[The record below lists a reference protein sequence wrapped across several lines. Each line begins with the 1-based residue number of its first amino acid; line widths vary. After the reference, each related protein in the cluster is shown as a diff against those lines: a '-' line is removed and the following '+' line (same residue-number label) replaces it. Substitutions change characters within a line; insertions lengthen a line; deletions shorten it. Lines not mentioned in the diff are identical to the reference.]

1 MASIGGVGRHNL
13 REWHRVVSGTLQ
25 SACDNAIRVARG
37 GDTRAS
43 VGLARHAYR
52 LAREESRQAELEALN
67 ALALCQIAN
76 GSFIEAI
83 ATAIDAFGVG
93 EELGDRGGKAH
104 ALSSMAGAA
113 PFILDA
119 NPLALEMLE
128 TCVNEAEAIGDTVL
142 AARAHNTSGIVYA
155 NMQRFDEGDRHFDLG
170 MKLVESGDNRAA
182 VFVPHYLFLGN
193 RAYLAVQRVKA
204 DLAAGDASRRAI
216 DADDALARI
225 DRVLKISG
233 AEANIDAEARAFFC
247 LGQLRAH
254 LDEPAAA
261 LEAFLETLRRATR
274 IRHNPR
280 IIDTQIEM
288 SRLYRNAG
296 RYEEAF
302 QALEAAYELADANR
316 PSNRVPV
323 ICEAMAETLGHL
335 GRDQEAVLHRVKTQ
349 RERDAFTRQNDHA
362 VRDLQLFWQRLVA
375 GRSARPA

>member
-1 MASIGGVGRHNL
+1 M
-13 REWHRVVSGTLQ
+13 VSETLQ
-25 SACDNAIRVARG
+25 SACDNAIRVARR
-37 GDTRAS
+37 GDTRSS

-93 EELGDRGGKAH
+93 DALGDRGGKAH

-119 NPLALEMLE
+119 NSLALEMLD
-128 TCVNEAEAIGDTVL
+128 TCVHEAEAIGDSVL

-155 NMQRFDEGDRHFDLG
+155 NMQRFDEGDRHFELG
-170 MKLVESGDNRAA
+170 MKLVETGDNRAA

-204 DLAAGDASRRAI
+204 DPAVGDPAQRQR
-216 DADDALARI
+216 DAEDALARI
-225 DRVLKISG
+225 DQVLKISG
-233 AEANIDAEARAFFC
+233 AESNIDAEARAYFC

-254 LDEPAAA
+254 LDEPEAA
-261 LEAFLETLRRATR
+261 LQAFQETLRRATQ

-280 IIDTQIEM
+280 IIDTRIEM
-288 SRLYRNAG
+288 SRLYRSAG
-296 RYEEAF
+296 RHEEAI

-316 PSNRVPV
+316 PSNRVPT
-323 ICEAMAETLGHL
+323 ICEALADALAHL
-335 GRDQEAVLHRVKTQ
+335 GRDREAVLHRAKTQ
-349 RERDAFTRQNDHA
+349 HEQEAFQRQNDHA

-375 GRSARPA
+375 SRAAPAG